1 LWQLTVALHDRQK
14 GQPLKV
20 LRWSL
25 TQRRRGETIR
35 DRILRGVGTDE
46 PLIEEDYMEFAR
58 AVGFE
63 PSAGNWRKP
72 LSIEEINRMAPTDD
86 VRARPGRP

>member
-1 LWQLTVALHDRQK
+1 M
-14 GQPLKV
+14 KV
-20 LRWSL
+20 LRWSP
-25 TQRRRGETIR
+25 TQRRRAETIR
-35 DRILRGVGTDE
+35 DRVLRGVGTDE
-46 PLIEEDYMEFAR
+46 ALIEEDYLAFMN

-72 LSIEEINRMAPTDD
+72 LSIEEINRMAPTEE